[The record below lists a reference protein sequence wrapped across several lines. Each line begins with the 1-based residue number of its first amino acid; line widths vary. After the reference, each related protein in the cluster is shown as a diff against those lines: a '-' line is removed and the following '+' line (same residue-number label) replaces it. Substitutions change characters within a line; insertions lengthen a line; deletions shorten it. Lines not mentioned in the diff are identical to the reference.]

1 METNTIAC
9 SKLSHREFEILQ
21 ELFRGKLNKEIACA
35 LYISEDT
42 VKKHLK
48 NIYRKLNV
56 RNRLEAVAK
65 HSIHKPYMAYN

>member
-1 METNTIAC
+1 METNTTNL
-9 SKLSHREFEILQ
+9 KRLSHREFEILQ

-48 NIYRKLNV
+48 SIYKKLEV
-56 RNRLEAVAK
+56 RNRLEAVAR
-65 HSIHKPYMAYN
+65 HNVHTPYMAY